1 MFHCLPCLTE
11 IIANP
16 NVSVGQLIANGVL
29 KALVNNSS
37 QWSYRIPFAVQWAWP
52 LPLFVLVA
60 FSPESPWWLAKK
72 ERYGDAAIS
81 LHRLSNR
88 TESDVQNSLAQ
99 IVYTIRLEKA
109 RIARS
114 KEKAAAAAR
123 PASARNN
130 TASQTH
136 QHSNS
141 WLARFTRHRV
151 CSPLSSLTCP
161 FLSSMIYTSHL

>member
-1 MFHCLPCLTE
+1 MFHCLPFLTG

-114 KEKAAAAAR
+114 KEKAAAAR

-136 QHSNS
+136 HHSNS

-151 CSPLSSLTCP
+151 CSPLSSLTRP
-161 FLSSMIYTSHL
+161 FLSSMI

>member
-1 MFHCLPCLTE
+1 MLTSD
-11 IIANP
+11 P
-16 NVSVGQLIANGVL
+16 SVGQLIANGVL

-37 QWSYRIPFAVQWAWP
+37 EWSYRIPFAVQWAWP

-88 TESDVQNSLAQ
+88 TESEVQNSLAQ

-114 KEKAAAAAR
+114 KEKAAAAR

-130 TASQTH
+130 TTSQT
-136 QHSNS
+136 QPSNS

-151 CSPLSSLTCP
+151 CSPISSLPRP
-161 FLSSMIYTSHL
+161 FLSSMIYTSHLWLCPLKCQNTLS

>member
-1 MFHCLPCLTE
+1 MTADTKL
-11 IIANP
+11 
-16 NVSVGQLIANGVL
+16 SVGQLIANGVL
-29 KALVNNSS
+29 KALVNNNS

-52 LPLFVLVA
+52 LPLFILVS

-114 KEKAAAAAR
+114 KEKAAAAR
-123 PASARNN
+123 PASSARNN
-130 TASQTH
+130 TASSQTH
-136 QHSNS
+136 KPNS

-151 CSPLSSLTCP
+151 CSPISSSPPPSFP
-161 FLSSMIYTSHL
+161 FVLDSTSHL